1 MSLASLEA
9 SSLVCLFN
17 KAPNR
22 ILKGELIRTF
32 LTSCVRISFG
42 LSLFRHV
49 LAGLLHH
56 LVQILRVLLLLL
68 GVFRRFLFM
77 QLVVV
82 VDVHDEEE
90 ETTGQDDGATHEEKV
105 LVVVEDVHQQPWEE
119 EKWAFTCVYQ
129 NQPVVQHDRQNPALL
144 VQKHQSSAK
153 LRFDFGTSGSGGE
166 IDHRPSREEPFWK

>member
-1 MSLASLEA
+1 
-9 SSLVCLFN
+9 
-17 KAPNR
+17 
-22 ILKGELIRTF
+22 
-32 LTSCVRISFG
+32 
-42 LSLFRHV
+42 
-49 LAGLLHH
+49 
-56 LVQILRVLLLLL
+56 
-68 GVFRRFLFM
+68 M

-144 VQKHQSSAK
+144 VQKHQSTAK
-153 LRFDFGTSGSGGE
+153 LRFGFGTSGSGGE